1 MHNIIQFQDENV
13 IIYKDCIYNVE
24 QKPNIEKA
32 SNNKSTITLFLDKF
46 IAIIDQICMC
56 SYNLEKNDLDS

>member
-1 MHNIIQFQDENV
+1 MHNIIQYQDENV
-13 IIYKDCIYNVE
+13 IIYRDCIYNVE
-24 QKPNIEKA
+24 HKSNIEKE

-56 SYNLEKNDLDS
+56 NYNLEKNELDN

>member
-1 MHNIIQFQDENV
+1 MHNIIQYQDENV
-13 IIYKDCIYNVE
+13 IIYRDCIYNVE
-24 QKPNIEKA
+24 HKSNIEKE